1 MIKMGILFSFKRKN
15 FAKLHIQKSKP
26 QKQNL
31 ISISKPIE
39 IPKFVFRN
47 LKSNLYFCKMFKN
60 AIFIFAA
67 LLLVSCGKDPVP
79 KPYGELRLEYP
90 APKYQKFENN
100 CNYTF
105 EYSDFANIT
114 DAKKPC
120 WYYLNYPKMKAKV
133 FVTYYPI
140 QNDFAA
146 HIQEAEKMVY
156 EHTIKAS
163 AIDTKSFEYPEKKV
177 YGNFYELKGQS
188 ASNLQFYIT
197 DSTKHFVTAYLYFN
211 TRPKPDSLAP
221 AVDYIKRDMKH
232 LLDTFEWKK

>member
-1 MIKMGILFSFKRKN
+1 
-15 FAKLHIQKSKP
+15 
-26 QKQNL
+26 
-31 ISISKPIE
+31 
-39 IPKFVFRN
+39 
-47 LKSNLYFCKMFKN
+47 MFKN
-60 AIFIFAA
+60 TIFIFAA

>member
-1 MIKMGILFSFKRKN
+1 
-15 FAKLHIQKSKP
+15 
-26 QKQNL
+26 
-31 ISISKPIE
+31 
-39 IPKFVFRN
+39 
-47 LKSNLYFCKMFKN
+47 MFKN
-60 AIFIFAA
+60 AIFIFAV
-67 LLLVSCGKDPVP
+67 LLLVSCGKDPIP

-100 CNYTF
+100 CAYTF
-105 EYSDFANIT
+105 EYSDFAKIA
-114 DAKKPC
+114 DAKRPC

-140 QNDFAA
+140 KNDFAA
-146 HIQEAEKMVY
+146 HIREAEKMVY

-221 AVDYIKRDMKH
+221 AVDYIKNDMKH
-232 LLDTFEWKK
+232 LLDTFEWKN

>member
-1 MIKMGILFSFKRKN
+1 
-15 FAKLHIQKSKP
+15 
-26 QKQNL
+26 
-31 ISISKPIE
+31 
-39 IPKFVFRN
+39 
-47 LKSNLYFCKMFKN
+47 MFKN
-60 AIFIFAA
+60 TIFIFIA
-67 LLLVSCGKDPVP
+67 LVLLSCSKDPVP

-100 CNYTF
+100 CAYTF
-105 EYSDFANIT
+105 EYSDFAKIT

-120 WYYLNYPKMKAKV
+120 WYYLSYPKMKAKI

-221 AVDYIKRDMKH
+221 AVDYIKKDMKH
-232 LLDTFEWKK
+232 LLDTFEWKN

>member
-1 MIKMGILFSFKRKN
+1 MIKN
-15 FAKLHIQKSKP
+15 
-26 QKQNL
+26 
-31 ISISKPIE
+31 
-39 IPKFVFRN
+39 V
-47 LKSNLYFCKMFKN
+47 
-60 AIFIFAA
+60 IFIFVS
-67 LLLVSCGKDPVP
+67 LFLVSCGKDHMP
-79 KPYGELRLEYP
+79 KPSGELRLEYP
-90 APKYQKFENN
+90 EPRYQKFENN
-100 CNYTF
+100 CAYTF
-105 EYSDFANIT
+105 EYSDFARIS

-120 WYYLNYPKMKAKV
+120 WYYINYPKMKAKL

-146 HIQEAEKMVY
+146 HIKETEKMVY

-163 AIDTKSFEYPEKKV
+163 SIDTKSFEYPDKKV

-221 AVDYIKRDMKH
+221 AVNYIKNDMKH